1 MKEVR
6 RMQEK
11 MEYALETTVK
21 RVDEL
26 MEVRDVEF
34 PQYDEKIQNLH
45 KRLAKSNALIIQ
57 KVTEDRNFA
66 TKKLSLKIL
75 SDYAVKR
82 KK

>member
-34 PQYDEKIQNLH
+34 PQYDQKI
-45 KRLAKSNALIIQ
+45 
-57 KVTEDRNFA
+57 
-66 TKKLSLKIL
+66 
-75 SDYAVKR
+75 
-82 KK
+82 